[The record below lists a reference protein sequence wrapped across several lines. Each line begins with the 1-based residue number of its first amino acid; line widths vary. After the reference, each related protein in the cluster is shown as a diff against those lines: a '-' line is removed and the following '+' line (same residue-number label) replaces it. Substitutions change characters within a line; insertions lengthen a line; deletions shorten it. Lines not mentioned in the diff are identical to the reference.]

1 MSLRNVFIALLA
13 LTVSHTVLANDPK
26 ADVMAAVADLQHQWD
41 VIQYQK
47 PKAEQEAALKA
58 LAEKAREMRQKF
70 PGHAEPLIWEGI
82 ILSTYAGAKGGLGA
96 LSLVKEARARL
107 DEAEKIDGQTLG
119 GSAYTSLGSLYYQV
133 PGWPVGFGNSNK
145 ARSYLEKALQIN
157 PTGLDANY
165 FYGEFFIEEGD
176 YEKAMEALNK
186 ALQAPARPGREIADA
201 GRRQEAQALLEKAK
215 SNR

>member
-1 MSLRNVFIALLA
+1 MSLRNAFFALFVLA
-13 LTVSHTVLANDPK
+13 ASHTALADDPK

-41 VIQYQK
+41 VIKYQK
-47 PKAEQEAALKA
+47 PKAEQEAAFKA
-58 LAEKAREMRQKF
+58 LVDKAQETSKKF
-70 PGHAEPLIWEGI
+70 PGHAEALIWEGI

-107 DEAEKIDGQTLG
+107 EEAEKIDAQALN

-133 PGWPVGFGNSNK
+133 PGWPVGFGNDNK

-165 FYGEFFIEEGD
+165 FYGDFLLEEGE
-176 YEKAMEALNK
+176 YEKAIEALNK
-186 ALQAPARPGREIADA
+186 ALQAPARPGREIADT
-201 GRRQEAQALLEKAK
+201 GRRQEAQTLLEKAQSK
-215 SNR
+215 L

>member
-1 MSLRNVFIALLA
+1 MSLRNMFLA
-13 LTVSHTVLANDPK
+13 LFALAITHSAYAGDPK

-41 VIQYQK
+41 VIKYQK
-47 PKAEQEAALKA
+47 PKAEQEAAFKA
-58 LAEKAREMRQKF
+58 LAETARQTSQKF

-107 DEAEKIDGQTLG
+107 EEAEKIDGQALY

-165 FYGEFFIEEGD
+165 FYGDFLIEEGD
-176 YEKAMEALNK
+176 YEKAIEALNK

-201 GRRQEAQALLEKAK
+201 GRRQEAQALLERAK
-215 SNR
+215 SQL

>member
-1 MSLRNVFIALLA
+1 MSLRTLFFALFALA
-13 LTVSHTVLANDPK
+13 LTHTALANDPK
-26 ADVMAAVADLQHQWD
+26 AEVMAAVAALQHQWD
-41 VIQYQK
+41 VIKYQK
-47 PKAEQEAALKA
+47 PKAEQEAAFKA
-58 LAEKAREMRQKF
+58 LAGQARQTSQKY

-107 DEAEKIDGQTLG
+107 EEAEKIDGQALH
-119 GSAYTSLGSLYYQV
+119 GSTYTSLGSLYYQV
-133 PGWPVGFGNSNK
+133 PGWPVGFGNSKK

-165 FYGEFFIEEGD
+165 FYADFLIEEGE
-176 YEKAMEALNK
+176 YEKAIAALNK

-201 GRRQEAQALLEKAK
+201 GRRQEAQTLLEKAK
-215 SNR
+215 SKL

>member
-1 MSLRNVFIALLA
+1 MSLRNAFVALFVLA
-13 LTVSHTVLANDPK
+13 LSHTALASDPK

-41 VIQYQK
+41 VIKYQK
-47 PKAEQEAALKA
+47 PKTEQESAFKA
-58 LAEKAREMRQKF
+58 LVEMARETTKKF

-107 DEAEKIDGQTLG
+107 EEAEKLDAQALE

-133 PGWPVGFGNSNK
+133 PGWPVGFGNSDK

-165 FYGEFFIEEGD
+165 FYGDFLLEEGE
-176 YEKAMEALNK
+176 YEKAIEALNK

-201 GRRQEAQALLEKAK
+201 GRRQEAQALLEKTK
-215 SNR
+215 SEL